1 MDKNY
6 LISENQRAT
15 IEYLVDLLNKNNIS
29 YQITGGLAALCYGAK
44 RPLYDIDIDVE
55 RKSILLLQ
63 ELLSQY
69 IIDDYHHYQDDFF
82 DMYLM
87 KININGVSID
97 ISQIENAY
105 SLKNGKKLKINSS
118 LSNSHVV
125 SMLNMNIK
133 VQDVN
138 ELIEYKLMV
147 GRETDLFD
155 VKEIKSIRAS

>member
-1 MDKNY
+1 MDKNS
-6 LISENQRAT
+6 LISEKQKAA
-15 IEYLVDLLNKNNIS
+15 IKYLINLFNKNNIS
-29 YQITGGLAALCYGAK
+29 YQVTGGLAAICYGAK
-44 RPLYDIDIDVE
+44 RPLYDIDIDVNS
-55 RKSILLLQ
+55 KSIPLLQ
-63 ELLSQY
+63 KLLKRY
-69 IIDDYHHYQDDFF
+69 IIGDYHHYQDDFF

-87 KININGVSID
+87 KLNINGVSID

-125 SMLNMNIK
+125 NMLNMNIK

-147 GRETDLFD
+147 GRDTDLLD
-155 VKEIKSIRAS
+155 VVNLVNTRC